1 MKASRKRRPPPRLPA
16 VIQRRISRHLR
27 KIALE
32 ESDGVRSMSKKLKV
46 HPISIWGWM
55 RGRSDPNAEVL
66 RRLRKSYGT
75 DLNRLLMLKSWE
87 KEEQ

>member
-1 MKASRKRRPPPRLPA
+1 MTKPRKRRPSPRLPA

-27 KIALE
+27 QIALKE
-32 ESDGVRSMSKKLKV
+32 EGGVKEMSRELKV

-66 RRLRKSYGT
+66 RRLRRSYGT